1 MTLQDTKSELERI
14 NKQLCTLREQH
25 KNAKAVTKGW
35 VEKRDK
41 LNDKFK
47 KLCQEI
53 REFKNERDKF
63 NKKVKKLKQK
73 RDDIRAE
80 IKTCIDEIKA
90 HNQAITERKKKQPR
104 ESRRE
109 LQKEFDA
116 IEWKIQTT
124 PLDMQ
129 EEKRQ
134 MHRVKQLE
142 MQLSVFKKIDQ
153 HVKKTSE
160 LRKEIEQLKSKA
172 GIAHKELTD
181 IAESSQNI
189 HAKMIAKI
197 AESKDIKAK
206 ADSLHK
212 AYIQAKEQDRPL
224 HEEIKKLNE
233 QRKKL
238 QEHIRDKEA
247 KSKKRLER
255 ALKKKLGSQAKD
267 KLQRGEKLSWN
278 EFKLLTDEDS
288 QN

>member
-25 KNAKAVTKGW
+25 DNAKADIRW
-35 VEKRDK
+35 WIEKRDK

-47 KLCQEI
+47 ELHQEI
-53 REFKNERDKF
+53 LELKNERDEA
-63 NKKVKKLKQK
+63 NKKVKQLKQK
-73 RDDIRAE
+73 RDDTRAK

-90 HNQAITERKKKQPR
+90 HNQAIADWKKKQPG

-116 IEWKIQTT
+116 IEWKIQTP
-124 PLDMQ
+124 PLDIQ
-129 EEKRQ
+129 EDKRQ
-134 MHRVKQLE
+134 INRVKQLE
-142 MQLSVFKKIDQ
+142 TQLNVFKKIDQ
-153 HVKKTSE
+153 HVKKISE
-160 LRKEIEQLKSKA
+160 LRKKIEQLKPKA
-172 GIAHKELTD
+172 GIAHKELTEL
-181 IAESSQNI
+181 AERSQNI

-197 AESKDIKAK
+197 AESKDIKAE
-206 ADSLHK
+206 ADGFHK
-212 AYIQAKEQDRPL
+212 VYIQTKEQARSL
-224 HEEIKKLNE
+224 LEEIKKVKE

-238 QEHIRDKEA
+238 QVCIREKEA

-267 KLQRGEKLSWN
+267 KVQRGEKLSWN